1 MRNAFVMR
9 SCHPSSTITR
19 KLINKKRLRL
29 LLAWKLKLA
38 ARGAWSRL
46 IDQKA
51 WNLAIFIRDKKHESN
66 AHVHARQRVRCPCA
80 LRDSRPPR
88 QARVKAGRLPLP
100 RSTSLRRPRYRNS
113 FNQGGLSHPLGKHP
127 GSTRHRYR
135 PITDAL
141 YVSFPRPYSRHAAAN
156 LLAHATAQQS
166 SQSLI
171 QAKLFSLRR
180 GRQTNSQE
188 QLPLVNLPKAFLM
201 PLTNTRY

>member
-1 MRNAFVMR
+1 MRSNHRRRCFEPLDGLCHLDQATKHAPGQVNYDVAGESCAMLFVMR

-38 ARGAWSRL
+38 ARGAWSWL

-113 FNQGGLSHPLGKHP
+113 FIQGGLSHPLGNIL
-127 GSTRHRYR
+127 GARDTV
-135 PITDAL
+135 TD
-141 YVSFPRPYSRHAAAN
+141 
-156 LLAHATAQQS
+156 Q
-166 SQSLI
+166 
-171 QAKLFSLRR
+171 
-180 GRQTNSQE
+180 
-188 QLPLVNLPKAFLM
+188 
-201 PLTNTRY
+201 